1 MSQTSLAELEEQNRV
16 CNSLKLGD
24 DTLRTLGQSFAF
36 LPADLSNDNPP
47 FCCLKWCDDI
57 FNFQDF
63 ETTYSNFD
71 PCYMEYQGSNFE
83 IIVSRLTSL
92 IEPPRE
98 NDREVCRFRGM
109 NNDLN
114 ECISSISRQ
123 CRTDR

>member
-1 MSQTSLAELEEQNRV
+1 MLREQNRV

-24 DTLRTLGQSFAF
+24 DTLRSLGQIFPAF

-47 FCCLKWCDDI
+47 FCCLPWCDDI

-63 ETTYSNFD
+63 ETTHNNFD
-71 PCYMEYQGSNFE
+71 PCYMEYQGSSIE
-83 IIVSRLTSL
+83 ILVSRLTSL

-98 NDREVCRFRGM
+98 NDRDVCRFRGM
-109 NNDLN
+109 NDDKN